1 MKRRQSARP
10 GYPRRFSSHLRQYQ
24 LGEPSTS
31 GYGTLSPGGN
41 HLTTYR
47 TNDELEHL
55 LEEQHEDE
63 EHADSDG
70 LYPPNCCWTADE
82 DPPKAADL
90 YGHYKWPVYD
100 NIHMIRHEIINS
112 IDDPYSLD
120 QLKAPRM
127 NISVVRPLVDQFYDL
142 QDLSIVYCL
151 LVNRTQFIREQSY
164 ATHHQTVNLTRA
176 LLCEIVAEKILR
188 RYNEHN
194 PGPKGLLKLA
204 NILVAGFEP
213 FQNAPE
219 SVLKSSHHIITY
231 VRKKGGKLDHTMTA
245 LEVAIVSES
254 KAFLANTA
262 CQKVVDAIYRGKLVY
277 TPNSFIDI
285 LPDYWKRRPISLYDP
300 RHGPLLNQYRLSVPR
315 TRNMIE
321 IGQFVIL
328 LVLYLIVMEGRESRN
343 TITYTAVEVIFDL
356 YSWGWILDQAATML
370 EHGWAVYTQN
380 LWSFLDVTY
389 SLLFAFYFFTRMHA
403 LSQSDPD
410 DMMENGK
417 LALDALSCAA
427 PVLIPRLAFNLMSE
441 NLVFLCLR
449 DMLANFLTLVLLA
462 SWCFIGFLLTLK
474 WLHNGLHQ
482 PLTIGKWMIWIWFG
496 LDGTGIEKAPDF
508 HWLLGPTIMIM
519 FAFLGNTLFVTILV
533 SMLSN
538 TFSTI
543 SANAVQEM
551 HYRRAVLTFEGVKA
565 DALFAYMPPVNLLV
579 IFTLLP
585 LKFVLTP
592 RWFHKVNVFS
602 VKVINAPLL
611 LTISLYERRTLWISN
626 RVRRAMRPR
635 EVDWQGPNGPRA
647 APSAMGWMSRTFQF
661 WDLSRFSAHGDMQAV
676 FDEVPEHLEEDSH
689 QDPSGAGKGIGRS
702 LHQQFMRQ
710 FENGAKN
717 KKNKISSRAGSPEM
731 NTSTTNGDGKKKSGI
746 NKNISSSVGAL
757 EEEFASDSDE
767 GDDESGM
774 PKGYQKVRRGTR
786 KDSIM
791 DYHGSDAGA
800 GLLEANAR
808 LHKLEESMARMESLL
823 MRVIG
828 DSRNGT
834 DADDDD
840 GDDGNIGTVKPDGE
854 IEG

>member
-1 MKRRQSARP
+1 MMKRRLSPRP

-24 LGEPSTS
+24 LGSPSTS
-31 GYGTLSPGGN
+31 GYGTMSSSGN
-41 HLTTYR
+41 DLLAPYR
-47 TNDELEHL
+47 TNSELEHL

-82 DPPKAADL
+82 EPPRAADL
-90 YGHYKWPVYD
+90 YGHYKWPIYD
-100 NIHMIRHEIINS
+100 NIHMVRHEIINS
-112 IDDPYSLD
+112 LDDPYSID

-127 NISVVRPLVDQFYDL
+127 NISVVRPLVDQFYES
-142 QDLSIVYCL
+142 QDLSMVYCL

-176 LLCEIVAEKILR
+176 LLCEIVAEKVLR

-213 FQNAPE
+213 FQNAPDNI
-219 SVLKSSHHIITY
+219 LKSKHHVIHY
-231 VRKKGGKLDHTMTA
+231 VRKKGGKMDHTMTA

-254 KAFLANTA
+254 KSFLANAA

-300 RHGPLLNQYRLSVPR
+300 RRGPLLNQYRLAVPR
-315 TRNMIE
+315 TRNIIE
-321 IGQFVIL
+321 IGQFLIL
-328 LVLYLIVMEGRESRN
+328 LVLYLIVMEGRQNRN
-343 TITYTAVEVIFDL
+343 TITYTAMEVIFDL

-370 EHGWAVYTQN
+370 EHGWSVYTQN

-389 SLLFAFYFFTRMHA
+389 SLLFAFYFFTRMVA
-403 LSQSDPD
+403 LFLPDPD
-410 DMMENGK
+410 DAMERGK

-427 PVLIPRLAFNLMSE
+427 PVLIPRLAFNLLSE

-474 WLHNGLHQ
+474 WLHNGLVQ

-496 LDGTGIEKAPDF
+496 LDGTGIEKSPDF

-538 TFSTI
+538 TFSNI

-565 DALFAYMPPVNLLV
+565 DALFAFMPPVNLLV
-579 IFTLLP
+579 VFTLLP

-611 LTISLYERRTLWISN
+611 ILISLYERRTLWISN
-626 RVRRAMRPR
+626 RLRRNRPR
-635 EVDWQGPNGPRA
+635 DVDWQGANGPRA
-647 APSAMGWMSRTFQF
+647 APSSMGWMSRTFQF

-676 FDEVPEHLEEDSH
+676 FDEVPEQTEEDAQ
-689 QDPSGAGKGIGRS
+689 QDYGIGRA
-702 LHQQFMRQ
+702 LREQFMKQ
-710 FENGAKN
+710 FESDKK
-717 KKNKISSRAGSPEM
+717 KKNRKMAGAMSPE
-731 NTSTTNGDGKKKSGI
+731 TKKGTTM
-746 NKNISSSVGAL
+746 SSSAATL
-757 EEEFASDSDE
+757 KQEFASDSDDE
-767 GDDESGM
+767 HGDDERNKGV

-786 KDSIM
+786 KDSLM
-791 DYHGSDAGA
+791 DYHGSDQSA

-808 LHKLEESMARMESLL
+808 LQKLEDCVARMESLL
-823 MRVIG
+823 MQIV
-828 DSRNGT
+828 DDPNN
-834 DADDDD
+834 AMEDDDD
-840 GDDGNIGTVKPDGE
+840 GDDDEGHVEGDGE
-854 IEG
+854 IDG